1 MERRTFVQLSA
12 YTALALTLPSL
23 NGCNTDS
30 KEKVISQPLFF
41 SHLADAQTIRQAGL
55 AYRKLKTSE
64 DNQATLISLLSG
76 NSQST
81 NKDAIRD
88 LLDKQVKQDFKTGK
102 IVTLTGWVLSETEAR
117 QCALFSIL
125 NS

>member
-41 SHLADAQTIRQAGL
+41 SHLADAKTIRESGL
-55 AYRKLKTSE
+55 AYRKLKPSE
-64 DNQATLISLLSG
+64 DSQATLVSVLSG
-76 NSQST
+76 NDQS
-81 NKDAIRD
+81 NDRDAIRD
-88 LLDKQVKQDFKTGK
+88 RLDEQVKQDFKTGK